1 MTLHPKVQ
9 AYVNNLE
16 SKGNQRT
23 LSSHLNIFTQFV
35 EEEYGTL
42 DSTLGK
48 ISLENKKKN
57 GVNVYDLLIAFKN
70 HRLNKLLTKGVRK
83 GRVNTAANFIEFIL
97 KISIDRRILKNLC
110 HWGKYK
116 DEGEKGILDRP
127 TVIKILQACKKKPRL
142 ATFLHL
148 IAVVGGRPK
157 EEICQLRIKDI
168 KFDDPVQP
176 FVYFRKEI
184 TKTNQARS
192 PFMTEELTQVMK
204 EWKEYKFRERNRF
217 ERDPKSN
224 IRSTKPTRDYVP
236 KEDDNDLLF
245 SIHEKKHPNRSNSIY
260 HVINRDFQQLMKS
273 LGLEK
278 RRDGD
283 NRRLITLKT
292 FRDFVYSE
300 IEPFGH
306 EFAEYHLGHANSTY
320 WNKTLKQKIEAW
332 DRVKDVLTYLRVDVA
347 TEHEKVIEM
356 EKELA
361 KMKKI
366 MMDNWLKE
374 AKEVTKELPPDETEE
389 SLEEQ
394 EFREKQRIGIN
405 KQLIRTPSASK
416 VVPSSRIIEL
426 PRSIQKSRR
435 KKVKFNP
442 ITSTHKKPRQLSKP
456 ANVIDVYN

>member
-1 MTLHPKVQ
+1 MLNVLTIYKYGTNSLLKVGNMVFHKKMTLHPKVQ
-9 AYVNNLE
+9 AYINNLE

-48 ISLENKKKN
+48 ISVENKKKN
-57 GVNVYDLLIAFKN
+57 GINAYDILIAFKN
-70 HRLNKLLTKGVRK
+70 HRLNKHLTKGVRK

-142 ATFLHL
+142 AAFLHL

-168 KFDDPVQP
+168 VFDPVQP
-176 FVYFRKEI
+176 YVHFRKEI
-184 TKTNQARS
+184 TKTNTMRE
-192 PFMTEELTQVMK
+192 PFMTEELVQVMK
-204 EWKEYKFRERNRF
+204 EWLEYKFRERNRF
-217 ERDPKSN
+217 ELDPESN
-224 IRSTKPTRDYVP
+224 ERSSKPTRDYIP
-236 KEDDNDLLF
+236 KRDENDLLF

-306 EFAEYHLGHANSTY
+306 EFAEYHLGHSNSTY

-332 DRVKDVLTYLRVDVA
+332 DEVKDVLTYLSVDVA
-347 TEHEKVIEM
+347 TEHEKMIQM

-366 MMDNWLKE
+366 MRDNWLKDT
-374 AKEVTKELPPDETEE
+374 KEVINELPPDETEGSAE
-389 SLEEQ
+389 Y
-394 EFREKQRIGIN
+394 EKQVAQIEQVTQVTN
-405 KQLIRTPSASK
+405 KPTLEDA
-416 VVPSSRIIEL
+416 RIIKL
-426 PRSIQKSRR
+426 PRLQIQKPRRR
-435 KKVKFNP
+435 K
-442 ITSTHKKPRQLSKP
+442 SK
-456 ANVIDVYN
+456 IK

>member
-1 MTLHPKVQ
+1 MVFHKKMTLHPKVQ
-9 AYVNNLE
+9 AYINNLE

-42 DSTLGK
+42 DSTIGK
-48 ISLENKKKN
+48 ISLENNKKN
-57 GVNVYDLLIAFKN
+57 GINVYDLLIAFKN
-70 HRLNKLLTKGVRK
+70 HRLNKHLTKGVRK

-116 DEGEKGILDRP
+116 DEGEKGVLDRP

-168 KFDDPVQP
+168 KFDPVQP
-176 FVYFRKEI
+176 YVYFRKEI

-192 PFMTEELTQVMK
+192 PFMTEELTQVMR
-204 EWKEYKFRERNRF
+204 EWLEYKFRQRNRF
-217 ERDPKSN
+217 EIIDPESN
-224 IRSTKPTRDYVP
+224 ERSTSPTRDYVP
-236 KEDDNDLLF
+236 KRDDNDLLF

-300 IEPFGH
+300 IEPFDYQ
-306 EFAEYHLGHANSTY
+306 FAEHHLGHANSTY
-320 WNKTLKQKIEAW
+320 WNKTLKQKIDAW
-332 DRVKDVLTYLRVDVA
+332 SKVKDVLTYLSVDVA
-347 TEHEKVIEM
+347 TEHEKMIEM

-366 MMDNWLKE
+366 MMDNWLKDT
-374 AKEVTKELPPDETEE
+374 KEKINELPPDETEGSAE
-389 SLEEQ
+389 Y
-394 EFREKQRIGIN
+394 EKQVAQIEQVTQVTN
-405 KQLIRTPSASK
+405 KHKHKPNESA
-416 VVPSSRIIEL
+416 RIIEL
-426 PRSIQKSRR
+426 PRLTKKPRR
-435 KKVKFNP
+435 KK
-442 ITSTHKKPRQLSKP
+442 
-456 ANVIDVYN
+456 